1 MAALLRLHLLP
12 PGLLHPAAGDLC
24 GASRNQQVR
33 PLLPGLAAAT
43 AARRRRRRVLP
54 SRHRC
59 LTKFSALHGMMSQ
72 PASAAWR
79 AACGWAP
86 SDRQLERLTQ
96 LRGLPSQTVRAEC
109 RRSLASCSVCAA
121 CATAAPPLGR
131 PASSTHHATALHLPL
146 AAVNGMSTS
155 CCITYQCHQPIGA
168 FACASCGAVGL
179 SAPQTM
185 RSSDQCLSTNQH
197 GGQSVQRAVRIAS

>member
-86 SDRQLERLTQ
+86 SDRPLERLTQ
-96 LRGLPSQTVRAEC
+96 LRGLPSQTGRVRC
-109 RRSLASCSVCAA
+109 RVSLASCSVCAA
-121 CATAAPPLGR
+121 CATVAPQRRAAGPPSVVD
-131 PASSTHHATALHLPL
+131 AHHATCL
-146 AAVNGMSTS
+146 ASADCCSERHVHELLYHMPMPSTQW
-155 CCITYQCHQPIGA
+155 CKCMC
-168 FACASCGAVGL
+168 
-179 SAPQTM
+179 
-185 RSSDQCLSTNQH
+185 
-197 GGQSVQRAVRIAS
+197 